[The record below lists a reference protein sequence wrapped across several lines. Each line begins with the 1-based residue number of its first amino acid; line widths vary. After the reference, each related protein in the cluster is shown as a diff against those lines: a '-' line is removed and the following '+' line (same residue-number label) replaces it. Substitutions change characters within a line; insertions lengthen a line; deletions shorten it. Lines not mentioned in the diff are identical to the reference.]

1 MKVLKCNCKHAFQDA
16 KLGENMRWHNISKPN
31 SEDPKPR
38 CTVCGNE
45 KDRDSKK
52 KQLTLCDTASYE

>member
-1 MKVLKCNCKHAFQDA
+1 MKILKCNCKHVYQDS
-16 KLGENMRWHNISKPN
+16 KLGEGMRWHNISKPN

-52 KQLTLCDTASYE
+52 K